1 MREGFLEEM
10 LPLPSY
16 LFQFHHW
23 FCVSLPVPFIALRTK
38 PKATIPVLK
47 MLMILF
53 PSLLHFGL
61 YHQNIMFCLSSE
73 PPHMLFLLPGIPSRR
88 TPSAKCHFL
97 QEVFSDKLLGWELP

>member
-10 LPLPSY
+10 LPPPSY

-23 FCVSLPVPFIALRTK
+23 FYGSLPVPFIALRTK
-38 PKATIPVLK
+38 PKATIPVLT

-61 YHQNIMFCLSSE
+61 YHQNIMSCLSSE